1 LLVKICSGV
10 IPPLVSVVN
19 PSGKVGIF
27 APKLLFVKAPK
38 AMLFI

>member
-19 PSGKVGIF
+19 PPGKVGIF
-27 APKLLFVKAPK
+27 APKLLRAKASKP
-38 AMLFI
+38 MLFI